1 MPVRLPAQA
10 CLVALLS
17 HLCLSPG
24 GSPAHA
30 DEWLDVVYLKN
41 GGVVRGVIVE
51 QRPNQSLRVE
61 TRDGSVLIFKLD
73 EVDRFGKE
81 RASAQPTKVEPARV
95 EPAKVEPAKVEPAKV
110 EPAKVEPAKVEPA
123 KVEPTRWSGRRLG
136 LGGSIATGLSYLQ
149 YLGLAGRTNT
159 LADVV
164 LVPLELTVGLR
175 VASGEDGPEHLVG
188 LTFRQIFVA
197 SGGVATSNLDIFA
210 RYRYRHGLFSVG
222 GGVGLDTGSGGTLF
236 ALTGHAGLELRFTSN
251 LGFALDLLS
260 FTSYLGSARTLAF
273 HALLGPTARFFF

>member
-81 RASAQPTKVEPARV
+81 RASAQPT
-95 EPAKVEPAKVEPAKV
+95 
-110 EPAKVEPAKVEPA
+110 KVEPAKVEPA